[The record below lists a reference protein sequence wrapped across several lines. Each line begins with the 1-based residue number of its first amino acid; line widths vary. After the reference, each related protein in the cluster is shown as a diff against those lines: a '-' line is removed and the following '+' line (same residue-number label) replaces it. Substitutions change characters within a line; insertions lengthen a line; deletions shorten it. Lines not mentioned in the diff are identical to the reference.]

1 MNSVCRIRSFIP
13 ARSIRTHAVRNPL
26 KNLKPTERPPVPKT
40 KPENLKQLRSKRR
53 NALKKNPSIPSFV
66 KPAEQI
72 RRELTAEFERLGQ
85 EVDENFIKGVIE
97 QSKEDEKKLRESN
110 GDLSILDEKDDF
122 LSLFDRVMDQCA
134 LELSENVDLQ
144 QDAYQLDPNATLE
157 DSVFKLAEDFE
168 TIVKASQSSLPLF
181 VSILKILS
189 INNKRNL
196 IPIELASKAFE
207 LSTQIYDPE
216 HRTNVIYYSGNLI
229 YSHPRVRADPINE
242 SLYMEALL
250 EHRQFLRCEN
260 LFTSRLNQTDVQGQR
275 FWLENG
281 MKMYLRSFKVSKA
294 EELAA
299 KVLQE
304 HKYLH
309 PSVIVQF
316 IDVFSRLEQYGQVL
330 KWTNTL
336 NTTRKSFG
344 KGAGVVKTVNPLNLG
359 LVDDANIIMN
369 YWNQRDPITHN
380 DLRKVSVSLINA
392 GYYELLFRVIETYAS
407 RYPTTLK
414 LFKGVVGKS
423 KYSVAQKLKELTTK
437 LSEPFIRDSLSKT
450 LEKNLEFQKR
460 NAKQAMIH
468 DTLLGNINI
477 EGLRDGTSN
486 NQEYLTEK
494 DCNLLIKR
502 MLSSNRP
509 NYQLVE
515 NFIEEMINS
524 YKLEKAGKS
533 HGFIPPINAHVYA
546 TLIKYLGK
554 VTNRNIEK
562 LELVLKELES
572 LEVPMNAYC
581 ANQII
586 LEYTGRRRFERAF
599 AFIDQVLNS
608 DFPRTNKL
616 YETMLQ
622 SHRDFVTFSH
632 KYGLNKRPNHNQLRR
647 IFVDFYN
654 SDKGVSFT
662 KQVVSIINCFI
673 YTSDFISSV
682 GMLQLFGS
690 LKMKLNA
697 RQVDLLLKT
706 LIKSLELCPHSDD
719 LDTYVEKLKQF
730 TTSNTKDLEWKD
742 VATIIIDAFQ
752 LNPLL
757 TEKSPAAYEK
767 ELGTFQHLLS
777 LESLSIDEIRV
788 DDFCI

>member
-1 MNSVCRIRSFIP
+1 MNRVYRIRSFIP
-13 ARSIRTHAVRNPL
+13 ARSIRTRAVRSPL
-26 KNLKPTERPPVPKT
+26 KSVKTTEGPVPQT
-40 KPENLKQLRSKRR
+40 QPESLKQLRSRRR
-53 NALKKNPSIPSFV
+53 NALKTNSSVPSFV

-72 RRELTAEFERLGQ
+72 RRELTAEFESLGQ
-85 EVDENFIKGVIE
+85 EADENFIKGVIE

-122 LSLFDRVMDQCA
+122 LSLFDRVMDQCI
-134 LELSENVDLQ
+134 LELSQNVELQ

-157 DSVFKLAEDFE
+157 DSVFKLAEDFD
-168 TIVKASQSSLPLF
+168 TIVQSSQSSLPLF
-181 VSILKILS
+181 VSILKTLS
-189 INNKRNL
+189 INSKKDPV
-196 IPIELASKAFE
+196 PIELASKAFE
-207 LSTQIYDPE
+207 LSTQIYDPK
-216 HRTNVIYYSGNLI
+216 HRNNVIFYSGNLI
-229 YSHPRVRADPINE
+229 YSHARVRADPINE
-242 SLYMEALL
+242 SIYMETLL
-250 EHRQFLRCEN
+250 EHRQFLKCEN
-260 LFTSRLNQTDVQGQR
+260 LFISRLNQPDVQGQR

-281 MKMYLRSFKVSKA
+281 IKMYLRSFKVSKA

-344 KGAGVVKTVNPLNLG
+344 KGAGVVKNIPPLDLG
-359 LVDDANIIMN
+359 LVDDANVIIN
-369 YWNQRDPITHN
+369 YWNQQDPITHD
-380 DLRKVSVSLINA
+380 DLRKVAVSLINA

-414 LFKGVVGKS
+414 LFKGVVGRS
-423 KYSVAQKLKELTTK
+423 KYGVAQELKELTSK
-437 LSEPFIRDSLSKT
+437 LSDPFIRDSLGKA
-450 LEKNLEFQKR
+450 LENNLEFQKK

-468 DTLLGNINI
+468 DTLLRNIDI

-494 DCNLLIKR
+494 DCNILIKK

-515 NFIEEMINS
+515 NFLKEMINS
-524 YKLEKAGKS
+524 YKLEKEGKEL
-533 HGFIPPINAHVYA
+533 GFVPPINAHIYA

-554 VTNRNIEK
+554 VTNRSIEK
-562 LELVLKELES
+562 LELILGEIES
-572 LEVPMNAYC
+572 LGVPMNAHC

-599 AFIDQVLNS
+599 AFMDQVLGS
-608 DFPRTNKL
+608 SFPKTDQL

-622 SHRDFVTFSH
+622 SHRDFVTFNH

-654 SDKGVSFT
+654 SGKGASFT
-662 KQVVSIINCFI
+662 KQAVSIINCFI

-690 LKMKLNA
+690 LRMKLNA
-697 RQVDLLLKT
+697 RQVDLILKT
-706 LIKSLELCPHSDD
+706 LVKTLELYPHSVD
-719 LDTYVEKLKQF
+719 LDTYVGKLKQF
-730 TTSNTKDLEWKD
+730 TTSNTKDLEWKE
-742 VATIIIDAFQ
+742 VATLILDAFQ
-752 LNPLL
+752 FNPLL
-757 TEKSPAAYEK
+757 TEKLPAAYEK
-767 ELGTFQHLLS
+767 ELSTFQQLLS

-788 DDFCI
+788 DGFCI